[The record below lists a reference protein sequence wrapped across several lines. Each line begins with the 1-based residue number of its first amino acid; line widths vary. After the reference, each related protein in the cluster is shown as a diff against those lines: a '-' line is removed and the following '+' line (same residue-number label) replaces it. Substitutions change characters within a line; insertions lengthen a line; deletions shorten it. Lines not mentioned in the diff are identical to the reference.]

1 MPNDQSIPPQ
11 GSILDDIREH
21 KKSLVLSWE
30 NTPDGPLSRERD
42 HDPLSLRLYDDFRQ
56 KELQRILGQ
65 PSSRGDWVRQ
75 PSISFKPID
84 EDEAFQADLKWYD
97 DRVDELRRN

>member
-42 HDPLSLRLYDDFRQ
+42 RYPLALLLYAEFLQ
-56 KELQRILGQ
+56 KESDRI
-65 PSSRGDWVRQ
+65 P
-75 PSISFKPID
+75 FKPID
-84 EDEAFQADLKWYD
+84 EDKAFQAGLKWYD
-97 DRVDELRRN
+97 GLVDELRRH